1 MPLTSAITIY
11 DHNWPLIYA
20 DAAKWLQPIFGNAL
34 LNLQHVGS
42 TAVRGLSAKPEIDIL
57 AIVTDMTSIHVW
69 AAALTAQG
77 FTRGSDLSAGH
88 LFFRRD
94 ENGVRTHKLHICI
107 NGHPTAVQMLR
118 FRDHLRESAADR
130 DRYAELKLRLEAENT
145 GGIGEYLEKKAPFIR
160 GVLNGIKDA

>member
-1 MPLTSAITIY
+1 MY
-11 DHNWPLIYA
+11 DEHWPRMYA
-20 DAAKWLQPIFGNAL
+20 DAAKWLKPIFADAL
-34 LNLQHVGS
+34 LGLHHVGS

-57 AIVTDMTSIHVW
+57 AVVTDMTSIHVW
-69 AAALTAQG
+69 AAALTARG

-107 NGHPTAVQMLR
+107 DGHPTAVQMLR
-118 FRDHLRESAADR
+118 FRDHLRKSAADR

-145 GGIGEYLEKKAPFIR
+145 GGIGEYLEKKAPFIH